1 VEWDE
6 EERAPAMTDE
16 ERAIPEANRAAAIDW
31 WLRRNERA
39 PTRREQR
46 AFEDWLAADP
56 RNGAA
61 FQRISAVCG
70 FLGTKLPGARPIRR
84 TRNRKRKI
92 AGVAAAGAL
101 ALLFQHDIVLYLRA
115 THATGAG
122 ETRRVTLSDGS
133 RVELDAK
140 SAIAV
145 HFAGRERR
153 IALLDG
159 EAWFE
164 VAPDPARPFV
174 VEAGS
179 GSVTALGTAFDVAV
193 DGERV
198 RVVVGE
204 HRVKVENGGA
214 AVVIAEGER
223 SAFSGGAQ
231 ASPPARTDVAR
242 ATGWRRGRLIFSDA
256 PLGEVVATLSRHHR
270 GYVAF
275 LDPSLKARRVS
286 GVFLADDPLAAFAEI
301 ESALDVRVTRLS
313 TYLILIHK

>member
-1 VEWDE
+1 M
-6 EERAPAMTDE
+6 PDE
-16 ERAIPEANRAAAIDW
+16 ERIIPEAIRAAAIDW

-56 RNGAA
+56 RHDAA
-61 FQRISAVCG
+61 FQKITGVCG
-70 FLGTKLPGARPIRR
+70 FLGTKLPGARPTRR
-84 TRNRKRKI
+84 TRGRKRKV
-92 AGVAAAGAL
+92 AGVAAAGVL
-101 ALLFQHDIVLYLRA
+101 ALLFQHDILLYLRA

-122 ETRRVTLSDGS
+122 ETQAVTLADGS

-145 HFAGRERR
+145 NYAGTERR
-153 IALLDG
+153 IALLEG

-174 VEAGS
+174 VAAGS
-179 GSVTALGTAFDVAV
+179 GAVTALGTAFDVAV
-193 DGERV
+193 EGERV
-198 RVVVGE
+198 RVIVGE

-214 AVVIAEGER
+214 AVVVQEGER

-256 PLGEVVATLSRHHR
+256 PLGEVVATLSRRHR

-275 LDPSLKARRVS
+275 LDPSLKARRVT

-301 ESALDVRVTRLS
+301 ESALGVRLTRLS
-313 TYLILIHK
+313 DYVILIHR